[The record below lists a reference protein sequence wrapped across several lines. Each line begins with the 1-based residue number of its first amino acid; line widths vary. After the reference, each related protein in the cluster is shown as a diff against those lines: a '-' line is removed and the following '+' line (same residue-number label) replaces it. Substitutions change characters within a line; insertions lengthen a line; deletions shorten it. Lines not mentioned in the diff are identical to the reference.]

1 MSDVTRLIGTNI
13 RTYRRAGKMTIDELA
28 DRIHK
33 SKATVGKYEQGSIS
47 VDVDT
52 LFELAAALGVSPALL
67 LQQTV
72 PESPAQSFPTVLSAS
87 RRYLYLYDGRKS
99 RIVRSLLMHADEGD
113 AVTLFYDIVSFDE
126 PQRCRVLYFGRCRTH
141 DFVTNYLLD
150 NQSSEMEHL
159 FICLM
164 RSIDKAAYSAGL
176 LSGISSRMLLPAS
189 SKCILSREP
198 LPETE
203 ALKEELLL
211 TKEDLRLTK
220 RYNMFM
226 VEQISP

>member
-1 MSDVTRLIGTNI
+1 MSDITRMIGTNI
-13 RTYRRAGKMTIDELA
+13 RTYRRASRMTIDQLA
-28 DRIHK
+28 DCIHK
-33 SKATVGKYEQGSIS
+33 SKATVGKYEQGAISI
-47 VDVDT
+47 DVDT
-52 LFELAAALGVSPALL
+52 LYEIAKALGIAPSLL
-67 LQQTV
+67 LQKTV
-72 PESPAQSFPTVLSAS
+72 EEPTGERFPTSLSDT
-87 RRYLYLYDGRKS
+87 RRFLYLYDGRKS
-99 RIVRSLLMHADEGD
+99 RIVRSLLVHADQGD
-113 AVTLFYDIVSFDE
+113 AVTLFYDLVAFDE
-126 PQRCRVLYFGRCRTH
+126 PQRCRVLYFGHCRTH

-164 RSIDKAAYSAGL
+164 RSIDKATYSAGL

-189 SKCILSREP
+189 SKCILSGEP
-198 LPETE
+198 LPEND

>member
-72 PESPAQSFPTVLSAS
+72 PESPAQSFPTALSAA
-87 RRYLYLYDGRKS
+87 RRYLYLY
-99 RIVRSLLMHADEGD
+99 DEGD
-113 AVTLFYDIVSFDE
+113 AVTLFYDIVCFVE
-126 PQRCRVLYFGRCRTH
+126 PQRCRVLYFCRCRTH

-203 ALKEELLL
+203 ALNEELLL